1 MATKNLEPTANTPKT
16 HRVPHTKKKHAS
28 ERGRAL
34 CEVRRALWCF
44 SAGVVWLMENGEK
57 ENHGTGVVDGEGSWV
72 CVRVWVCKGIG
83 GWALRCIVA

>member
-44 SAGVVWLMENGEK
+44 SAGVVWLMENGC
-57 ENHGTGVVDGEGSWV
+57 GEAPLQRNSQLDFCFISAASLPSKCTRQQW
-72 CVRVWVCKGIG
+72 R
-83 GWALRCIVA
+83 ARNS